1 VNSEVHV
8 SGEPDGMDALGLFSY
23 GSLLLCFAILMDYG
37 LLSHIDS
44 RELSLVHHVFRA
56 KVATLFIGL
65 NALVTRPYIFY

>member
-1 VNSEVHV
+1 
-8 SGEPDGMDALGLFSY
+8 
-23 GSLLLCFAILMDYG
+23 MDYG

>member
-1 VNSEVHV
+1 
-8 SGEPDGMDALGLFSY
+8 
-23 GSLLLCFAILMDYG
+23 MDYG

-65 NALVTRPYIFY
+65 NALVTRPYIFFLKFYTNDHLFSNFKIHAQCTQHQLT